1 MDNVLVDFQSGIDQ
15 YPTEIIEEYKGRNDE
30 IPGIFG
36 KMKPLPGA
44 IDAYRELAELF
55 DTYILSTAPWENP
68 SAWSD
73 KLNWVKQYLGDVAW
87 KRLILSHHKN
97 LNTGDYLVDDRTK
110 NGASN
115 FSGKH
120 LHFGKGKKYPDW
132 QSVLKY
138 LREYK

>member
-15 YPTEIIEEYKGRNDE
+15 CPQEIIKEYKGRNDE

-73 KLNWVKQYLGDVAW
+73 KLEWVKKYLGDVAL
-87 KRLILSHHKN
+87 KRLIISHHKE
-97 LNTGDYLVDDRTK
+97 LNCGDYLIDDRSK
-110 NGASN
+110 NGADN
-115 FSGKH
+115 FKGRL
-120 LHFGKGKKYPDW
+120 LHFGPGTKYPTW
-132 QSVLKY
+132 QSVVLFLKNQ
-138 LREYK
+138 